1 MISIGRTGKRV
12 RKKLQII
19 DLSLTD
25 LDDPEVYDT
34 APVGLQIV
42 GRTLDE
48 ERVLSIAQIAY
59 DALNCA
65 SFEGT

>member
-1 MISIGRTGKRV
+1 MISIEKTGKLV
-12 RKKLQII
+12 RKILHII
-19 DLSLTD
+19 DLSLTKP
-25 LDDPEVYDT
+25 DDPEIYDT

-48 ERVLSIAQIAY
+48 ERILSVAQIAY

-65 SFEGT
+65 